1 MSERGTSLSFRE
13 KSKVELKAVCSDC
26 GKPISD
32 KAQSNVTRYLSFES
46 RCTCS
51 KSAKNEPDSAGERV
65 ETELAANSSADAA
78 QASMQASVSRES
90 VIENLGDRYEVQ
102 SLLGQGGMGAVYKVH
117 DKELQKTFAIKVLN
131 SNLVEDK
138 NSLKRFEQEAQAA
151 RGLTSPNLVAV
162 YDYGMGKRGS
172 PYIVMDYLDGTSLDT
187 VLANGGYLDVPRAE
201 DIFVQICEAIVHAHS
216 KSVVHR
222 DIKPSNIMLT
232 KGINGG
238 DFVKLVDFGIA
249 KVLPSQQK
257 ATQNLTQTG
266 DIFGSPLYM
275 SPEQCLGN
283 KMDNRSDIYA
293 FGCVM
298 YEALTGVAP
307 FAAENPIK
315 TILKHL
321 NEQPKSFSR
330 LSHDYKI
337 PSELE
342 SIIMRCL
349 EKDPDSRYRT
359 ADELL
364 KDLQSVRD
372 GKALKFKPMYRKSSK
387 TMDKRVYET
396 TVGTTILFVNFVL
409 IVSLVMMNVK
419 PKAQVPAMA
428 PVAAPGTSHAAT
440 YDPIKDANDFDN
452 KSYQYF
458 VNKDYEKAIPLLQF
472 GLSAYKERGPYYLAD
487 NYQHIG
493 KCYMGLKK
501 YAQAAPY
508 YEMALKIYGEQSRIR
523 GLQPG
528 SSNGMEP
535 EARTD
540 YAEVLRHL
548 GDEAKAQLVSSGKYT
563 PTKAIEPSP
572 NMKEDI

>member
-1 MSERGTSLSFRE
+1 MSFKE
-13 KSKVELKAVCSDC
+13 KSKVELKTCCSTC
-26 GKPISD
+26 GKPIST
-32 KAQSNVTRYLSFES
+32 KAESDVTRFLSFES
-46 RCTCS
+46 RCTCGAPPS
-51 KSAKNEPDSAGERV
+51 GDTADSADSPANTHDAEPGETAPVDEEALR
-65 ETELAANSSADAA
+65 NN
-78 QASMQASVSRES
+78 VS
-90 VIENLGDRYEVQ
+90 ENLGERYEVQ
-102 SLLGQGGMGAVYKVH
+102 TLLGQGGMGAVYKVR

-162 YDYGMGKRGS
+162 YDYGMGKKGS
-172 PYIVMDYLDGTSLDT
+172 PYIVMDYLDGTSLDA
-187 VLANGGYLDVPRAE
+187 VLADGGYMDVPRAQ
-201 DIFVQICEAIVHAHS
+201 DIFIQVCEAMVHAHG

-283 KMDNRSDIYA
+283 KLDNRSDIYA

-298 YEALTGVAP
+298 YETLTGQAP

-315 TILKHL
+315 IILKHL
-321 NEQPKSFSR
+321 NEQAKPFSS
-330 LSHDYKI
+330 LVNDYKI
-337 PSELE
+337 PAQLE
-342 SIIMRCL
+342 AVIMRCL
-349 EKDPDSRYRT
+349 EKDPNDRYQS

-364 KDLQSVRD
+364 KDLQDLRD
-372 GKALKFKPMYRKSSK
+372 GKTLKVKNSQRKKSYGLDNKAYVGAVSAVAL
-387 TMDKRVYET
+387 
-396 TVGTTILFVNFVL
+396 LVNFMF
-409 IVSLVMMNVK
+409 IAGAFLVIKN
-419 PKAQVPAMA
+419 VPAPA
-428 PVAAPGTSHAAT
+428 PVQHSQPGP
-440 YDPIKDANDFDN
+440 YDPLKDANDFDN

-472 GLSAYKERGPYYLAD
+472 GLSAYKDRGPYYLAD

-493 KCYMGLKK
+493 KCYLGLHK
-501 YAQAAPY
+501 YALALPY
-508 YEMALKIYGEQSRIR
+508 YEMALKIYGEQKKIH
-523 GLQPG
+523 GPG
-528 SSNGMEP
+528 FGMEG
-535 EARTD
+535 EARSD
-540 YAEVLRHL
+540 YAEVLRQL
-548 GDEAKAQLVSSGKYT
+548 GNPDKAEQVASGQYT
-563 PTKAIEPSP
+563 PTTAVEPSP
-572 NMKEDI
+572 NMR